1 MPCAPSSS
9 SAPSTRRRKGIPHKS
24 PSRTLPYPAASSARP
39 SPSSS
44 SSPAHTG
51 TTINVSALLRALL
64 REGDLHLDNKRFSP
78 RLSEQ
83 NSKLQLRQKKE
94 RDTLPPVEEGYG
106 RGKRSA
112 SAGVSPSFGA
122 EYELGLDYVGTAVP
136 RGRLTGARRGKG
148 DGQER
153 LGVAAA
159 GAATRG
165 RKGMTGRRAASTD
178 SSSASSSSSSR
189 NPYHAPYIP
198 SAHDFLAV
206 PGTASTSRMARALSV
221 GVPASTTTATGAAYH
236 RPYETPVPSPLAR
249 SFSSNGGVLE
259 ERIARSRTPSAGMAV
274 AA

>member
-1 MPCAPSSS
+1 MPCSPSSS

-39 SPSSS
+39 SSSASSS
-44 SSPAHTG
+44 LAHTG

-122 EYELGLDYVGTAVP
+122 EYELGLDYVGTAAP

-148 DGQER
+148 DGQEG

-178 SSSASSSSSSR
+178 SSSSSSR
-189 NPYHAPYIP
+189 NPYNAPYIP

-221 GVPASTTTATGAAYH
+221 GVPASTTTAMGAAYH
-236 RPYETPVPSPLAR
+236 HPYETPVPSPLAR

>member
-1 MPCAPSSS
+1 MPCSPSSS

-24 PSRTLPYPAASSARP
+24 PSRTLPYPAASP
-39 SPSSS
+39 SRPSSS
-44 SSPAHTG
+44 SSSQTG

-83 NSKLQLRQKKE
+83 NSKLKSRQKKQ

-112 SAGVSPSFGA
+112 SAGVSSSLGA
-122 EYELGLDYVGTAVP
+122 EYELGLDYAGTGGP
-136 RGRLTGARRGKG
+136 RGRLPGARKGKEHG
-148 DGQER
+148 HEG
-153 LGVAAA
+153 LGIA

-165 RKGMTGRRAASTD
+165 RKGVMGRRAVSTD
-178 SSSASSSSSSR
+178 PSSASR
-189 NPYHAPYIP
+189 NPYNAPYVP
-198 SAHDFLAV
+198 SSNDLLAV
-206 PGTASTSRMARALSV
+206 PGSSSSSRMARALSV
-221 GVPASTTTATGAAYH
+221 GVPASTGAAAYH
-236 RPYETPVPSPLAR
+236 HPYETPVPSPLAR

-259 ERIARSRTPSAGMAV
+259 ERIARSRTASAGMAV